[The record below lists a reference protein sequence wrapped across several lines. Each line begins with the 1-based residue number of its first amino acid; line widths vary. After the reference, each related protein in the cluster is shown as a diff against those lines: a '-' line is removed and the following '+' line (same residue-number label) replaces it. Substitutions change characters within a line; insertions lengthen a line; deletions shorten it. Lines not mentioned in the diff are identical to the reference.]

1 MGQLSPEGKGIAIQF
16 LYEASLINKEHP
28 VVSLVG
34 VRLRGADVSDLELH
48 DANLSG
54 TYLNGANL
62 SGSSLNDANLSGANL
77 SGAELSGANLSAAT
91 GVSEEQ
97 LEEQAKLLE
106 GAIMPDGS
114 KHP

>member
-62 SGSSLNDANLSGANL
+62 SGSSLNDANLSGSELVDANL
-77 SGAELSGANLSAAT
+77 SGAT